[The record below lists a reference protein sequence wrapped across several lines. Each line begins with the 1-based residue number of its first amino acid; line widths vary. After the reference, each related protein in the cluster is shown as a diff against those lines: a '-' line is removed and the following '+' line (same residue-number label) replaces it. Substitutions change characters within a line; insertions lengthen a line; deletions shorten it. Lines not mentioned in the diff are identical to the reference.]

1 MPSGPPANHVEPAT
15 RNSTSTPAPKPSWI
29 ASPRSQNA
37 GLNQLQITARPDIPH
52 KGRPEIFVSFAWG
65 DASSEDGVLPTVVS
79 PGTIWAQ
86 VEPGLESEALLANFR
101 ETRLVRIDG
110 IAHYSEKLGLS
121 RLTFLSREWP

>member
-1 MPSGPPANHVEPAT
+1 MPGGPPANHVEPAT

-65 DASSEDGVLPTVVS
+65 DASSEDARKRTEVVDRLCETLDKD
-79 PGTIWAQ
+79 GWNILRDATCCAQ
-86 VEPGLESEALLANFR
+86 AS
-101 ETRLVRIDG
+101 
-110 IAHYSEKLGLS
+110 
-121 RLTFLSREWP
+121 